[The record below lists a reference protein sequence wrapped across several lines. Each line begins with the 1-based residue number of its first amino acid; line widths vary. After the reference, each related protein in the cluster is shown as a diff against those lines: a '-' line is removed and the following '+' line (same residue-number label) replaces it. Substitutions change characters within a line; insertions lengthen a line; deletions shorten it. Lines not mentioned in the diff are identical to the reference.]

1 MTTVI
6 LSGGSGTR
14 MWPISR
20 TLMPKQFVRLNNGKS
35 LFQKT
40 VERNKNISSKI
51 MVISNEAQKFLVLD
65 HLSTLG
71 TIDSTF
77 IWEEEGKN
85 SAAAIIMAALN
96 SEEDEILNIVPSDHL
111 IEKQETYEATMNQ
124 AKALAQENN
133 IVAVGIEATF
143 PATGYGYISHKGE
156 DIKAF
161 IEKPEESLA
170 KSFLE
175 EGGYLWNGGMYCFKV
190 SHFIHECERV
200 IPEFLEEVR
209 SAFVKAKRIDNECSI
224 SAQSVKNIASISID
238 TLLMEKITSDFK
250 VVKLSSKWNDLGSF
264 DALDDLCEDETFANK
279 KDENLISIN
288 ANNNCVISSNR
299 MIATLDVD
307 DLIIVDTPDALLITK
322 KGSSQGVKEVVAE
335 LKRRKS
341 DLVSTPSTVVRPW
354 GNYTVLE
361 NNEAYKTKKIVVKP
375 GKRLSLQSHFHRN
388 EHWIIVSGTARV
400 TVGEEVKLLCA
411 NESTYIPAGYKHR
424 LENPGI
430 IDLVM
435 IEAQVG
441 EYLEEDDIVRYED
454 DFNRAA

>member
-40 VERNKNISSKI
+40 IERNKNISSKI
-51 MVISNEAQKFLVLD
+51 MVVSNEAQKFLVLD
-65 HLSTLG
+65 HLSTLDA
-71 TIDSTF
+71 IDSTF

-111 IEKQETYEATMNQ
+111 IDNQKAYEVTMKH
-124 AKALAQENN
+124 AKAWAQENN

-156 DIKAF
+156 EVKAF
-161 IEKPEESLA
+161 IEKPKESLA

-190 SHFIHECERV
+190 SHFIDECKRV
-200 IPEFLEEVR
+200 IPEFFEEVK
-209 SAFVKAKRIDNECSI
+209 SAFMKAKYIDNECSV
-224 SAQSVKNIASISID
+224 SAQSVKNIASVSID

-264 DALDDLCEDETFANK
+264 DALDDLCDDETFANK

-400 TVGEEVKLLCA
+400 TVGEEIKLLHA